1 VFPNFW
7 NSFRDIF
14 FDIVLRQKVQTSEL
28 VQTSKTQITFIFFKL
43 FDLKRDINNFEIMKK
58 EFLNTETRG
67 ILIL

>member
-1 VFPNFW
+1 MFPNFW